1 MLEEGREVWDFP
13 SDLCSQRGH
22 AVKPCIRSWSPSH
35 GAHIFTSWRV
45 LMTSFSPSVL
55 KGLKNKYF
63 SAPFWSLKQSS
74 VCWSANVPP

>member
-22 AVKPCIRSWSPSH
+22 AEEPCIRSWSPLH
-35 GAHIFTSWRV
+35 GAHIFTSDDIIQSV
-45 LMTSFSPSVL
+45 SPQRI
-55 KGLKNKYF
+55 KNKYF

-74 VCWSANVPP
+74 VCWSANVLP